1 MMNAEKINMDYEG
14 VEVPDYYG
22 EDGLLHCGVCPL
34 CGFQHAVHYDFGQV
48 VTFTDNRSAD
58 AAGYGTYHFRH
69 YDIPPFLNLW
79 TLPPLLFYGLLP
91 K

>member
-1 MMNAEKINMDYEG
+1 LFGGIVAVGSATPRLCDSDYIFIAN
-14 VEVPDYYG
+14 
-22 EDGLLHCGVCPL
+22 LKRFAL

-48 VTFTDNRSAD
+48 VTFTDDWSAD